1 MKCFELFKSEPLIK
15 LLFFTKEYSSTCDV
29 KIEDKT
35 VHACITRNVLR
46 SCVCINI
53 FNCLGFFCLE
63 VYVAMGLVGALKVLA
78 KFDHHSVFVIS
89 GTQLNEV
96 SYVM

>member
-1 MKCFELFKSEPLIK
+1 MKCLELFKSEPLIK
-15 LLFFTKEYSSTCDV
+15 LLFFTKEYSSARDV

-35 VHACITRNVLR
+35 VHARITRSVLR
-46 SCVCINI
+46 SCVCVNI

-78 KFDHHSVFVIS
+78 KFGHQSVFVKS

-96 SYVM
+96 T